1 MYTQKSAITALLL
14 NYSDIVSNP
23 KNQQNFQFKAS
34 AHHKS
39 K

>member
-1 MYTQKSAITALLL
+1 MDTHKYARTALLL

-23 KNQQNFQFKAS
+23 KNQQNFQFKVY